1 MNDKSDLNLYYK
13 ELIENIICS
22 NLWKEYLDFFRE
34 EINELFGD
42 RYRVKIIFG
51 HFYREVIDEKIWI
64 K

>member
-13 ELIENIICS
+13 ELIENVICS
-22 NLWKEYLDFFRE
+22 DLWKEYVD
-34 EINELFGD
+34 LFWRKKLLGD
-42 RYRVKIIFG
+42 RYQVNIIFG